1 VDAKQGL
8 LTKKLDEEVNSLV
21 RTQVEKQLTN
31 KRQNVSSSKNFEF
44 FSTKVVYKKDEVQQK

>member
-21 RTQVEKQLTN
+21 RTQVERQLTN
-31 KRQNVSSSKNFEF
+31 KRQNVSSSKFFEF
-44 FSTKVVYKKDEVQQK
+44 FSTKVVYKRDEVQQK